1 MTALY
6 ASGPQAGGRPPAPGR
21 LAIVQ
26 AFLNSHFDLAGEWGQ
41 DCFADPG
48 HLAAWMAERGLE
60 PGRLVPADA
69 ARAVAVREGLRA
81 GLTEPDDPSPATRA
95 ALEAAGMDAV
105 VGFHVDRRGEVH
117 PVPFGSGLPSLLGLV
132 LAAGHE
138 AQACGTWHRL
148 KVCPGPHCGWVFYDH
163 SRNRSG
169 HWCSMDVCG
178 GRQKARAY
186 RRRRRTD

>member
-1 MTALY
+1 
-6 ASGPQAGGRPPAPGR
+6 
-21 LAIVQ
+21 VQ
-26 AFLNSHFDLAGEWGQ
+26 AFLNSHFDLAAEWGR
-41 DCFADPG
+41 DRFADPD
-48 HLAAWMAERGLE
+48 HLAAWMSERGLD

-69 ARAVAVREGLRA
+69 ARAAAIREGLRA
-81 GLTEPDDPSPATRA
+81 GLTERAPAAVA
-95 ALEAAGMDAV
+95 ALEAAADDGV
-105 VGFHVDRRGEVH
+105 VGFHVDPQGDVT

-138 AQACGTWHRL
+138 AQVRGTWSRL

-169 HWCSMDVCG
+169 QWCSMDVCG

-186 RRRRRTD
+186 RRRRQRD